1 MNTVQCEVWHEA
13 YQTNDL
19 LSQQTCKHE
28 YVLVFLTSTCSKL
41 KVKAVGSEAKE
52 WKS

>member
-1 MNTVQCEVWHEA
+1 MNTVQFKFWHEA
-13 YQTNDL
+13 YQTDDL

-28 YVLVFLTSTCSKL
+28 CVLVFLSSKL
-41 KVKAVGSEAKE
+41 KVKAVGGYATE

>member
-13 YQTNDL
+13 YQTDDL

-28 YVLVFLTSTCSKL
+28 CVLVFLTSKL
-41 KVKAVGSEAKE
+41 KVKSVGGEAKE
-52 WKS
+52 SKS